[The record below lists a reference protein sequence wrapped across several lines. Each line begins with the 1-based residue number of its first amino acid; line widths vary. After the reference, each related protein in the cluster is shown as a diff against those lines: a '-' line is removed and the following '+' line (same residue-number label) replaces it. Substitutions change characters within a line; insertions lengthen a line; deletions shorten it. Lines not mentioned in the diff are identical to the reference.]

1 MATIDFQVN
10 YTNAMVPQT
19 ETLSGSGLGF
29 FGATAGSSVQIGA
42 YQDSTFVS
50 NGDGS
55 ATSGQANNVKYVAST
70 FPSGQCSVNSTG
82 AALVQSSI
90 MV

>member
-10 YTNAMVPQT
+10 YSNAMVPGT

-42 YQDSTFVS
+42 YQSSTFVS
-50 NGDGS
+50 NGDKII
-55 ATSGQANNVKYVAST
+55 TMTN
-70 FPSGQCSVNSTG
+70 
-82 AALVQSSI
+82 
-90 MV
+90 